1 MKQGT
6 PRAATRLSILVGVCL
21 AASFAGVALIQNVT
35 DEEEAWDT
43 VAFWPFALVGG
54 LLLGAVFVR
63 SARSAFF
70 VGGTFAASILVA
82 SFALSRDDQG
92 ANFGL
97 LGVLFIGPWL
107 VLVIGCAAWL
117 GGYTLKHLTARTPSE

>member
-43 VAFWPFALVGG
+43 VAFWPFALGGG

-92 ANFGL
+92 ANFGSSASCSL
-97 LGVLFIGPWL
+97 ARGSCSSSDALHGS
-107 VLVIGCAAWL
+107 AA
-117 GGYTLKHLTARTPSE
+117 TPAPS

>member
-21 AASFAGVALIQNVT
+21 AAAFAGVALIQKAT
-35 DEEEAWDT
+35 GEEEAWDT
-43 VAFWPFALVGG
+43 GFFWPFALGGG

-63 SARSAFF
+63 SARGAFF
-70 VGGTFAASILVA
+70 VGAAFAASILVA

-92 ANFGL
+92 ANHS
-97 LGVLFIGPWL
+97 LFALFTGPWL
-107 VLVIGCAAWL
+107 ALVIGCAAWL
-117 GGYTLKHLTARTPSE
+117 GGSVVAHLPARTPFK

>member
-43 VAFWPFALVGG
+43 VAFWPFALGGG

-107 VLVIGCAAWL
+107 VLGIGCAAWL
-117 GGYTLKHLTARTPSE
+117 GGYARTQLTARTPSE